1 MKKRYWIIIFFSIFF
16 ILNSCFL
23 GKREEVVSDKRIIR
37 IAFFGNL
44 LHRNPHFATDLSST
58 FLLYPL
64 YHSLFTYDESGKIVK
79 DLVKEYF
86 WKNHLT
92 LILKIRKSF
101 HYTDG
106 ERITE
111 KQVMENLKYFS
122 NPQRNFPFSSEYG
135 FIKKIKVYGNSIIIN
150 LKYPFS
156 PVLSYLTIPIV
167 QEKFLGD
174 DSKFPFSSKGFEI
187 LSYKR
192 GRSFTIKK
200 KEKLIKFIFVK
211 DKMTALLKLKKGE
224 VDLIAGYKFRQR
236 INDSNILQKR
246 YKINMLYY
254 LVFNLKDKRLRDI
267 FLRKKIKECLDFSA
281 IVEAFKGDV
290 YYSEYPVLI
299 SGFFEEGEYNVKE
312 KGWKKFQ
319 QSVFNG
325 PPFSI
330 LINSES
336 GVKRLYATIIK
347 EQLKT
352 CGIEVKI
359 ISLEYA
365 SYLKRLKGGA
375 FEMAIGGYVFD
386 SDPNQRDIWHSKGAV
401 NYAGL
406 DDESVNLLIE
416 KGIKE
421 INFSVR
427 KKIYTTLY
435 SKLMKKIP
443 LIFLPTPYFKVY
455 YRKNLKIRIPSL
467 LHSNSSLFQYID
479 NWEKF

>member
-1 MKKRYWIIIFFSIFF
+1 MRKRWIFIIFFLVLFVLSNCYFE
-16 ILNSCFL
+16 
-23 GKREEVVSDKRIIR
+23 KRGEVSDNKIIK
-37 IAFFGNL
+37 IAFFGKL
-44 LHRNPHFATDLSST
+44 LQKNPHFATDMSST

-64 YHSLFTYDESGKIVK
+64 YHSLFTYDENGKIVK

-86 WKNHLT
+86 WENHLT
-92 LILKIRKSF
+92 LILKIRKDF

-122 NPQRNFPFSSEYG
+122 NPQRNFPFSSEYD
-135 FIKKIKVYGNSIIIN
+135 FIKNIEVYENRVIIN

-156 PVLSYLTIPIV
+156 PVLSYLTIPII
-167 QEKFLGD
+167 QKKFLGD
-174 DSKFPFSSKGFEI
+174 TSKFPLSSKGFEI
-187 LSYKR
+187 ISYKR
-192 GRSFTIKK
+192 GSSFTVKK
-200 KEKLIKFIFVK
+200 GKKLFKFIFVK
-211 DKMTALLKLKKGE
+211 DKMTALLKLKRGG
-224 VDLIAGYKFRQR
+224 VDLIAGYKYRQPL
-236 INDSNILQKR
+236 NDSDILQKR
-246 YKINMLYY
+246 YKMNMLYY
-254 LVFNLKDKRLRDI
+254 LVFNLRDKRLKDI
-267 FLRKKIKECLDFSA
+267 FLRKKIKGCLNFSTIA
-281 IVEAFKGDV
+281 EAFKGDV

-299 SGFFEEGEYNVKE
+299 PGFFEGWEYKIKE
-312 KGWKKFQ
+312 ENRRKFQ
-319 QSVFNG
+319 QGDFNG
-325 PPFSI
+325 SPFSI

-336 GVKRLYATIIK
+336 GVKRLYSTIIK
-347 EQLKT
+347 EQLKS
-352 CGIEVKI
+352 CGIKVKI

-386 SDPNQRDIWHSKGAV
+386 SDPNQRDIWHSNGAV

-406 DDESVNLLIE
+406 KDESVNILIE

-435 SKLMKKIP
+435 SKIMGKIP

-455 YRKNLKIRIPSL
+455 YRKNLKIKIPSL

-479 NWEKF
+479 SWEKF

>member
-122 NPQRNFPFSSEYG
+122 NPQRNFPFSSEYD
-135 FIKKIKVYGNSIIIN
+135 FIKKIKVYENRVIIN

-167 QEKFLGD
+167 QERFLGD
-174 DSKFPFSSKGFEI
+174 NSRFPFSSKGFKI

-192 GRSFTIKK
+192 GKSLTIKK

-211 DKMTALLKLKKGE
+211 DRVTALLKLKRE
-224 VDLIAGYKFRQR
+224 DVDLIAGYKFRQR

-254 LVFNLKDKRLRDI
+254 LVFNLKDKRLKNL
-267 FLRKKIKECLDFSA
+267 FLRKSIKECINFSS
-281 IVEAFKGDV
+281 IMNAFKGDV
-290 YYSEYPVLI
+290 YCSKYPLLI
-299 SGFFEEGEYNVKE
+299 SGFFDRWKCDLKE
-312 KGWKKFQ
+312 RSRENFHRIGFKG
-319 QSVFNG
+319 ST
-325 PPFSI
+325 FSI

-336 GVKRLYATIIK
+336 GVKKLYATIIK
-347 EQLKT
+347 EQLKR

-365 SYLKRLKGGA
+365 SYLKMLKKGA
-375 FEMAIGGYVFD
+375 FEMAIGGYIFD
-386 SDPNQRDIWHSKGAV
+386 SDPNQRDIWHSKGHM
-401 NYAGL
+401 NYSGL
-406 DDESVNLLIE
+406 KDKNVDFLIE

-421 INFSVR
+421 INSFNR
-427 KKIYTTLY
+427 KKIYINLY
-435 SKLMKKIP
+435 SKIMKKVP

-455 YRKNLKIRIPSL
+455 YRKNLKIEIPSL

-479 NWEKF
+479 KWEKF